1 MFFRAIGTMIE
12 KGIYKHPR
20 LRCCFLE
27 FCYYDSTEDVE
38 GKLVY
43 QTYRTEFGTHNLTIH
58 NFRDEGV

>member
-1 MFFRAIGTMIE
+1 MIE